1 MTVVFSVGWE
11 RHVYRCLCRNLLKSD
26 DPVDNP
32 YDNSDDVAETVLDRV
47 ISLAIALLSVA
58 TSSVSQQLFAQ

>member
-1 MTVVFSVGWE
+1 MTVVLSVGW
-11 RHVYRCLCRNLLKSD
+11 RWHVYWFLCRNLLKSD
-26 DPVDNP
+26 DPVDDP

-58 TSSVSQQLFAQ
+58 TSSVLQQLFAQ

>member
-1 MTVVFSVGWE
+1 MTVVLSVGWKW
-11 RHVYRCLCRNLLKSD
+11 HVYRCLCRNLLKSD
-26 DPVDNP
+26 DPVDDP
-32 YDNSDDVAETVLDRV
+32 YDNSDDVAEAVLDRV